1 MQGFAAA
8 ASACTGGGVDGKT
21 LLSLSEADFIAEMG
35 LTKLQVDICA
45 HTHARTHTHTLTLTL
60 TLTQPP
66 VEARRTLSPVVLNQ
80 PRGGLAK
87 PALP

>member
-45 HTHARTHTHTLTLTL
+45 HTLTHAHTHTRPHA
-60 TLTQPP
+60 LTQPR
-66 VEARRTLSPVVLNQ
+66 VEARRTLSPVALNQ